1 MEIFQIFRAFN
12 WNIVCYYNNTFF
24 IETRRVVD
32 QSKRVYVPVED
43 DTEQPEEKRNKIYEK
58 LQEHITDAVGVLYWK
73 EQNKET
79 GSDDDMQDDGNVEIP
94 K

>member
-1 MEIFQIFRAFN
+1 MRQ
-12 WNIVCYYNNTFF
+12 
-24 IETRRVVD
+24 VVD

-58 LQEHITDAVGVLYWK
+58 LQEHIPDAVGLLYWK
-73 EQNKET
+73 EQNKER

>member
-1 MEIFQIFRAFN
+1 MRQ
-12 WNIVCYYNNTFF
+12 
-24 IETRRVVD
+24 VVD

-58 LQEHITDAVGVLYWK
+58 LQEHIPDAVGVLYWK
-73 EQNKET
+73 EQNKER
-79 GSDDDMQDDGNVEIP
+79 GSEDDMQDDGNVEIP